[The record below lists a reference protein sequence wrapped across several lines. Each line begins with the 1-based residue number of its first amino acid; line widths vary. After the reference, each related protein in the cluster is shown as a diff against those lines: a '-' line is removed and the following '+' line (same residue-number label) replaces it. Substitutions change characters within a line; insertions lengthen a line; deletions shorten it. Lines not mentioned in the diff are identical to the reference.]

1 MAGLAF
7 QIPGGRYRRAEF
19 FICIPPGMNRQFLLD
34 GVRAFKQE
42 VREFCILGSMNMLS
56 TGFIPKI
63 TTNILLSQLMFFTSI
78 NFLMQPISFVLYP
91 GILLFYAF

>member
-19 FICIPPGMNRQFLLD
+19 FVCIPPGMNRQFLLD

-42 VREFCILGSMNMLS
+42 VREFFEIVE
-56 TGFIPKI
+56 TFV
-63 TTNILLSQLMFFTSI
+63 LLFRNRNQKSIFGCEMKVCSKI
-78 NFLMQPISFVLYP
+78 NFY
-91 GILLFYAF
+91 